1 MPPALLGS
9 SLSPLLVWSGLLVGP
24 PPLPVGPTEP
34 ASQPEVQTPTP
45 TPEPEVAPAPE
56 AAPATTPA
64 PEPAPAVEAP
74 VAPVVPPPVVV
85 PEPAPGLDELDRE
98 GYVRVRPPQ
107 WRGTGMFVAG
117 GIMYAAAVAFQAGDS
132 ALCGDCAAG
141 FVERVFLFTSM
152 GLMAGG
158 GVMRGHADAYDDTA
172 LRRARPDTR
181 RTLILGAALTG
192 AGAVLGLV
200 NEGMWWRCVFVG
212 DGPYER
218 TDGNSWIG
226 CRYELSRGMLDVA
239 SASTAAGLG
248 LLSWSLTYRRDAKA
262 YERARVIGL
271 RPSVGR
277 DRFGLGVGGR
287 F

>member
-1 MPPALLGS
+1 LPA
-9 SLSPLLVWSGLLVGP
+9 
-24 PPLPVGPTEP
+24 GPTEP
-34 ASQPEVQTPTP
+34 TSQPEVQTPAP
-45 TPEPEVAPAPE
+45 VPEPATAPEPAPQ
-56 AAPATTPA
+56 

-74 VAPVVPPPVVV
+74 VAPVAPPPVVV
-85 PEPAPGLDELDRE
+85 LEPAPGLTDLARE

-132 ALCGDCAAG
+132 VLCGDCAAG
-141 FVERVFLFTSM
+141 FVERVFLFSSM

-200 NEGMWWRCVFVG
+200 NEGMWWRCVFYG

-218 TDGNSWIG
+218 PMPEDFWILGAG
-226 CRYELSRGMLDVA
+226 CRSGASRAMLDVA

-271 RPSVGR
+271 RPSLGR
-277 DRFGLGVGGR
+277 DRLGLGVGGR